1 MPKAQPTLSSVLQLA
16 HEVAKR
22 QASSPNLANAQAP
35 QVQEAIRLIWG
46 VLRNKLSLQDKTTGD
61 LDRLITE
68 ITTPGTKTKV
78 KGASN
83 A

>member
-22 QASSPNLANAQAP
+22 QASSPNQANEQAP
-35 QVQEAIRLIWG
+35 QVREAIRLVWG
-46 VLRNKLSLQDKTTGD
+46 VLRNKLSPEDKTTGD

-68 ITTPGTKTKV
+68 ITTSGAKTKV
-78 KGASN
+78 KGASD